1 MSTAETPPAPRK
13 ALLGKR
19 NVILAAVVGAVL
31 TLATSTR
38 TWINVVPETTSV
50 KIPQIVVA
58 GSDAATAVAA
68 LAVVAL
74 AGSVAA
80 AIAGRVARWI
90 IAVVILGAG
99 IGITGS
105 ALAAALN
112 PVGAAASKVGDA
124 TGLKTV
130 TADYAVTMWP
140 WIAVAAGA
148 WLVAS
153 SVLLAVA
160 GRGWVSSQKY
170 ARADAAPGTEAP
182 AGDEVEM
189 DQINGWDSLSRGE
202 DPTN

>member
-1 MSTAETPPAPRK
+1 MSTAETQPAPRK

-19 NVILAAVVGAVL
+19 NVILASVIGAVL

-38 TWINVVPETTSV
+38 TWITVFPETSSV
-50 KIPQIVVA
+50 KIPNIVVA

-80 AIAGRVARWI
+80 AIAGKVARWI

-99 IGITGS
+99 IGIAGS
-105 ALAAALN
+105 ALVAALN

-124 TGLKTV
+124 TGLKTI
-130 TADYAVTMWP
+130 TADYSVTLWP
-140 WIAVAAGA
+140 WVAVVAGV

-153 SVLLAVA
+153 AVLLAVA
-160 GRGWVSSQKY
+160 GRGWASSKKY
-170 ARADAAPGTEAP
+170 ARAEAASGAEA
-182 AGDEVEM
+182 ATGDEVEM

-202 DPTN
+202 DPTD